1 MARSWLIS
9 ARLPNLKACKDM
21 PGIRFT
27 SRFGSLL
34 VSVIGWN
41 NRGSLYV
48 VSAPI
53 ISHGICVIA
62 LARRDLARVMQ
73 QRLGTSWTFC
83 AMRA

>member
-1 MARSWLIS
+1 
-9 ARLPNLKACKDM
+9 M

-34 VSVIGWN
+34 VSVVGWN

-53 ISHGICVIA
+53 ISQGICVIA
-62 LARRDLARVMQ
+62 LARRDLARVMP
-73 QRLGTSWTFC
+73 QRLGTS
-83 AMRA
+83 